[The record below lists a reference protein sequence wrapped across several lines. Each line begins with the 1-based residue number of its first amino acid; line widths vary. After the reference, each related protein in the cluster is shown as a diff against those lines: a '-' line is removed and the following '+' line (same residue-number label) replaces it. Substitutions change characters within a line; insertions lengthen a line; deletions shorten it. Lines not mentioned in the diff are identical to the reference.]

1 MSVGTTSWTMYSSPF
16 FFFFFFEVRLA
27 SCGIASVDANP
38 RGITVAC
45 SAEDTTDTKTFWTD

>member
-1 MSVGTTSWTMYSSPF
+1 MSVGTTSWTMYSSP
-16 FFFFFFEVRLA
+16 FFFFFEVRLA